1 MSNCKKGTTTTYIG
15 EVPVYAEAFP
25 DYFIGVVNIEDPETG
40 DTRRDFV
47 QVPGERVVPN
57 GSLANVDVLDT
68 NNTGLEVPKGQVRA
82 GYVAVGSSSNEM
94 HYSDATHK
102 PKFLM
107 LGDYAGQMMI
117 QVSGIVNIPEGHQY
131 IIGQDYWGSTDGT
144 GEPVTDDASGAHLFT
159 PISQTKLAVN
169 IYYK

>member
-1 MSNCKKGTTTTYIG
+1 MNNCKKATTTTYIG

-25 DYFIGVVNIEDPETG
+25 DYFIGAVNVEDPETG
-40 DTRRDFV
+40 DIRRDFV
-47 QVPGERVVPN
+47 QVPGER
-57 GSLANVDVLDT
+57 G
-68 NNTGLEVPKGQVRA
+68 VPKGQVRA

-117 QVSGIVNIPEGHQY
+117 QVSGVVNIPEGHQY
-131 IIGQDYWGSTDGT
+131 IIGMDYYDAADGT
-144 GEPVTDDASGAHLFT
+144 GEPTTDNTSGRYLFT
-159 PISQTKLAVN
+159 PISQTKLA
-169 IYYK
+169 IWK